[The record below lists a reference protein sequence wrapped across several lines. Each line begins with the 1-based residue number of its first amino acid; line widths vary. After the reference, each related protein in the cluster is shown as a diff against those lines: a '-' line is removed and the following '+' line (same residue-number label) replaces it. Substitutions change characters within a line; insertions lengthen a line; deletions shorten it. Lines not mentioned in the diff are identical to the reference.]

1 MPLNQSVL
9 EKFRTDVLTAVLEAG
24 QKVMEIYNKGFEV
37 TEKEDESP
45 VTSAD
50 LASNRLIIK
59 SLKRLSPSLPSLSE
73 ESAHQPFSIRS
84 QWPAYWLIDPL
95 DGTKEFIKHNGEF
108 TVNVALIR
116 EKKPVLGVVYAP
128 ALGLVYYAVEGE
140 GAFKVDRGKHVPIHV
155 RPLRAGQPTILG
167 SRSHLSTR
175 FDAYLDQVGD
185 HDLIRIGSSI
195 KFCLIAEGEADLY
208 PRFGPTSEWDTAA
221 GQCIL
226 ETAGGRVTDMKM
238 RPLLYNTKASLENPN
253 FFAFGDAS
261 RNWEEGREGK

>member
-1 MPLNQSVL
+1 MPLNQSDL
-9 EKFRTDVLTAVLEAG
+9 ERLRTDVLEVVLEAG
-24 QKVMEIYNKGFEV
+24 QKVMDIYNKGFEV

-50 LASNRLIIK
+50 LASNRLIMK
-59 SLKRLSPSLPSLSE
+59 SLERISPSLPSLSE
-73 ESAHQPFSIRS
+73 ESAHLPFSIRS

-108 TVNVALIR
+108 TVNVALIQGKR
-116 EKKPVLGVVYAP
+116 PVLGVVYAP
-128 ALGLVYYAVEGE
+128 ALGLVYYAMKGE
-140 GAFKVDRGKHVPIHV
+140 GAFKVDRGKHMPIHV
-155 RPLRAGQPTILG
+155 RPLGAGKPTILG

-175 FDAYLDQVGD
+175 FEAYLDRVGD

-221 GQCIL
+221 GQCVL
-226 ETAGGRVTDMKM
+226 EAAGGRVTDMNM
-238 RPLLYNTKASLENPN
+238 RPLLYNTKASLENPD

-261 RNWEEGREGK
+261 RNWKEGGKGK

>member
-1 MPLNQSVL
+1 MPINPSDLKKL
-9 EKFRTDVLTAVLEAG
+9 RTDVLEAVLEAG
-24 QKVMEIYNKGFEV
+24 QKVMDIYNKGFEV

-45 VTSAD
+45 LTTAD
-50 LASNRLIIK
+50 LASNRLIMK
-59 SLKRLSPSLPSLSE
+59 SLERISPSLPSLSE

-116 EKKPVLGVVYAP
+116 GKRPALGVVYAP
-128 ALGLVYYAVEGE
+128 ALRLLYYAVEGE

-155 RPLRAGQPTILG
+155 RPLGSRKPTILG
-167 SRSHLSTR
+167 SRSHLSPR
-175 FDAYLDQVGD
+175 FETYLDWIGD
-185 HDLIRIGSSI
+185 HDLIRTGSSI

-221 GQCIL
+221 GQCVL
-226 ETAGGRVTDMKM
+226 EAAGGRVTDMKM
-238 RPLLYNTKASLENPN
+238 KPLLYNTKASLENPD
-253 FFAFGDAS
+253 FFAFGDVS
-261 RNWEEGREGK
+261 RNWKEGREGK